1 MASSHRC
8 ARPDRRP
15 GACFSNTDASCPR
28 LVQREPLRLA
38 AGLARARDISN
49 PRSSTMSNR
58 HKRHAGRRT
67 LPRDFDPNVER
78 STLGQAYLGALAVSF
93 LRDGA
98 KRLRELSEQR
108 PLDYLKLAAALLPKE
123 YRLKTVDFMSI
134 DDAELAAVLSAVRE
148 AIKAKEKDQ
157 ERLPLLLVQVPLKIN
172 ERIARDSTLIPLI
185 VLRHGNPCGL

>member
-1 MASSHRC
+1 
-8 ARPDRRP
+8 
-15 GACFSNTDASCPR
+15 
-28 LVQREPLRLA
+28 
-38 AGLARARDISN
+38 
-49 PRSSTMSNR
+49 MSNR

-157 ERLPLLLVQVPLKIN
+157 ENRRSAAAIT
-172 ERIARDSTLIPLI
+172 ART
-185 VLRHGNPCGL
+185 GTAENQ